1 MGLTKASGSLTDTT
15 HAPLSEQ
22 VEVNMVNLPVEP
34 TADKKLVDKEYIKD
48 SYTNATAVNLD
59 RYASIKAALSAYIE
73 GSTIKVTYFHHVN
86 NESLARAMASD
97 VSMMLDDAQISFLKI
112 NNFEMKLKD
121 QIDFN
126 YNQDTNTSTAT
137 GQAIV
142 YPGFIPYIGDLFLYE
157 ISGTVG
163 IFKIN
168 NTPSRLSIQYG
179 SCHEISFSLVAY
191 ATTEIM
197 TKLKRCVADEAWFDK
212 QRFLNEEGALLSFNE
227 VELIKNL
234 NILEKQLLIQY
245 IDTFFDNREYMT
257 FIREDK
263 KFDPYVIEFIG
274 SILDLYSLPV
284 LPQQLI
290 SNPPNYRKSIW
301 YKLLEPTILSESLI
315 MSKCKYEKYTVTL
328 RTVLINALT
337 NRDYLFLTNDEDGIV
352 YPFAIPATY
361 TVGDKTI
368 PNIIRSYLSN
378 GNINVNDF
386 IETARSFGTMTI
398 DEQFYYIPIMLF
410 FVKQL
415 LIAFKSGDTRII
427 LN

>member
-1 MGLTKASGSLTDTT
+1 MGLTKASGSLSNTT
-15 HAPLSEQ
+15 QAPLSEQ
-22 VEVNMVNLPVEP
+22 VEVNMVNLPVAP
-34 TADKKLVDKEYIKD
+34 TADQKLADKEYIKD

-59 RYASIKAALSAYIE
+59 RYASIKNALTAYVE

-86 NESLARAMASD
+86 NESLARATSSD
-97 VSMMLDDAQISFLKI
+97 VSMMLDDAQVSFLKI
-112 NNFEMKLKD
+112 NNFEMKLKGEI
-121 QIDFN
+121 QFA
-126 YNQDTNTSTAT
+126 YNQETNTSTAS
-137 GQAIV
+137 GEAIV

-168 NTPSRLSIQYG
+168 NTPNRLSIQYN

-191 ATTEIM
+191 ATNEIM
-197 TKLKRCVADEAWFDK
+197 TKLKECVSDEAWFDK
-212 QRFLNEEGALLSFNE
+212 QRFLNEEGALLSYNE

-234 NILEKQLLIQY
+234 NILNKQLLIHY
-245 IDTFFDNREYMT
+245 LDTFFENREYMT
-257 FIREDK
+257 FMREDK

-274 SILDLYSLPV
+274 NILDLYSLPV

-290 SNPPNYRKSIW
+290 SSPANYRKSIW
-301 YKLLEPTILSESLI
+301 YKLLEPSVVPESL
-315 MSKCKYEKYTVTL
+315 MMTKCKSEKYPVTL
-328 RTVLINALT
+328 RTVFINALI
-337 NRDYLFLTNDEDGIV
+337 NRDYLYLTDDSDGVI
-352 YPFAIPATY
+352 YPFAIPASY

-368 PNIIRSYLSN
+368 PNIVRSYLSN

-386 IETARSFGTMTI
+386 IDTARTYGTMTL

-415 LIAFKSGDTRII
+415 LDAFKSGDTRII